1 MKAKKRVVKAKKKA
15 PVVKTRVIYKDR
27 IIYNDRIVDR
37 LRITGNDTV
46 VFTLPDESKFV
57 LQWLPK
63 EELKAVEYDELR
75 QTADR
80 ASDDWEAVP
89 TDRWKGES

>member
-1 MKAKKRVVKAKKKA
+1 MKAKKRVAKKKA
-15 PVVKTRVIYKDR
+15 PVVKTRTIYKDR
-27 IIYNDRIVDR
+27 IIYNDRVVDR

-75 QTADR
+75 QTVDR
-80 ASDDWEAVP
+80 DDDWEAVP